1 MRKSPLVVVPALNEQ
16 VTIFNVVTQAKNL
29 GFDVLVV
36 DDGSGDK
43 TAEIATQAGAVVL
56 RLKINLGV
64 GGAMRCGFR
73 YAINEGYD
81 AVIQCDA
88 DGQHPTTHLK
98 DLVEIWKTTATHL
111 VIGSRFRDTRQSM
124 EVKWHR
130 RFAMRV
136 LSLVASHACNTRITD
151 STSGFRLIAKP
162 LLNEFAKSFPSHY
175 LGDTFEANV
184 VAGRAG
190 YKVKEIAVPITERQA
205 GKSSSSSAKSV
216 ILILRS
222 MLVVIFGLH
231 FNIANFEQ

>member
-16 VTIFNVVTQAKNL
+16 ATIFNVVTQAKNL

-43 TAEIATQAGAVVL
+43 TAEIASQAGAVVL
-56 RLKINLGV
+56 RLKLNLGV

-130 RFAMRV
+130 KFAMRV
-136 LSLVASHACNTRITD
+136 LGLVASHACNTCITD

-205 GKSSSSSAKSV
+205 GKSSSSSTKSV

-231 FNIANFEQ
+231 FNIAKFEQ